1 MFCLRDADSWLW
13 EADSASGKQIHG
25 SGRYVLPPGIIFVA
39 VGSRFCLRMLIR
51 GCVKHILPTGRFEA
65 PGGIFGLREA
75 DSWLWEAYS
84 ASGMLIHGCGRQIVL
99 PRACFPLAESRAVV
113 RCSVLQCLA
122 VSCSVLQCLAVS
134 CSVLQCLAS
143 RRQNLELRS
152 TLTHDTYTEQITYNT
167 HTEHANTHTLRHT
180 LDDT

>member
-1 MFCLRDADSWLW
+1 MQIHGSGKQILPPESRFMALGGMFCLRVSFSWLW
-13 EADSASGKQIHG
+13 EADSASG
-25 SGRYVLPPGIIFVA
+25 
-39 VGSRFCLRMLIR
+39 MLIR

-75 DSWLWEAYS
+75 DSWVWEAYS